1 MDQARPG
8 RRTALLA
15 ALGLGLAISLLAL
28 EARRTAPVRGSIRTL
43 AALVGA
49 ANRGDLAAAGALC
62 TPALLRR
69 NPPTPAPEGGLQGLP
84 RSIDRSFRAWREG
97 DAVLVCPTGRSG
109 FVFRFLPDKGIWK
122 FDGPSGLLDRRGNF
136 LPHLPE
142 E

>member
-1 MDQARPG
+1 MDPARP
-8 RRTALLA
+8 RRRAARFAPLGVALAIALLA
-15 ALGLGLAISLLAL
+15 F
-28 EARRTAPVRGSIRTL
+28 EARRTAPVRGSMRTL

-62 TPALLRR
+62 TPALLRHH
-69 NPPTPAPEGGLQGLP
+69 PPTPAPEGGLQGLP
-84 RSIDRSFRAWREG
+84 RAIDRSFRAWKER

-109 FVFRFLPDKGIWK
+109 FVFRFLPHEGIWK
-122 FDGPSGLLDRRGNF
+122 YDGPAGLLDPRGNF